1 MTTGELGGLITN
13 SRKLYMNEVETK
25 YRSTGLPF
33 VTLKLAQTLDGNI
46 ATCTGDSKWITSKA
60 SRVRGHQLRAEA
72 DAILVGRGTVMA
84 DDPELSVRYVDGCSP
99 TKIVLDSRLKIGLKA
114 KIFSGAPLI
123 IATAEAVCR
132 KRVVERENKGAQVW
146 QVPIRN
152 GQIDLKTVL
161 QKAALSELRHVLIEG
176 GSRVAASALRLGLVD
191 RLAAFVAPKILGAG
205 IPAIGS
211 LDIVSITDAIALE
224 NVKVES
230 IGDDFLFTARV
241 KKSSKNG

>member
-1 MTTGELGGLITN
+1 
-13 SRKLYMNEVETK
+13 MNEFETK

-46 ATCTGDSKWITSKA
+46 ATSTGDSKWITSKA

-99 TKIVLDSRLKIGLKA
+99 TKIVLDSQLKIGLNA
-114 KIFSGAPLI
+114 KIFGGAPLI
-123 IATAEAVCR
+123 IATAEEVCKKRIKER
-132 KRVVERENKGAQVW
+132 KKKGAQVW
-146 QVPIRN
+146 QLPILN
-152 GQIDLKTVL
+152 GQIDLKAVL
-161 QKAALSELRHVLIEG
+161 QKAAQMGLRHILIEG
-176 GSRVAASALRLGLVD
+176 GSRVAASALRLSLVD
-191 RLAAFVAPKILGAG
+191 RIAAFVAPKILGAG

-211 LDIVSITDAIALE
+211 LNITSITDAIELE

-230 IGDDFLFTARV
+230 IGNDFLFTAHV
-241 KKSSKNG
+241 KKRPKTAEQSCLLAL

>member
-1 MTTGELGGLITN
+1 
-13 SRKLYMNEVETK
+13 MNAIETK

-84 DDPELSVRYVDGCSP
+84 DDPALSVRYVNGCSP
-99 TKIVLDSRLKIGLKA
+99 TKIVLDSQLKIGSNA

-123 IATAEAVCR
+123 IATSNEVCKKQIKER
-132 KRVVERENKGAQVW
+132 KKKGAQIW
-146 QVPIRN
+146 QLPILN
-152 GQIDLKTVL
+152 GQIDLKAVL
-161 QKAALSELRHVLIEG
+161 QKAALSGLRHILIEG
-176 GSRVAASALRLGLVD
+176 GSRLAASALRLSLVD
-191 RLAAFVAPKILGAG
+191 RIATFVAPKILGSG

-211 LDIVSITDAIALE
+211 LNITSITDAIELE

-230 IGDDFLFTARV
+230 IGNDFLFTARV
-241 KKSSKNG
+241 KKTSKN

>member
-1 MTTGELGGLITN
+1 
-13 SRKLYMNEVETK
+13 MNEIETK

-84 DDPELSVRYVDGCSP
+84 DDPELSVRYVNGCSP
-99 TKIVLDSRLKIGLKA
+99 TKIVLDSQLKIGSNA

-123 IATAEAVCR
+123 IATSNEVCQKRIKER
-132 KRVVERENKGAQVW
+132 KKKGAQIW
-146 QVPIRN
+146 QLPILN
-152 GQIDLKTVL
+152 GQIDLKAVL
-161 QKAALSELRHVLIEG
+161 HKAAQMGLRHILIEG
-176 GSRVAASALRLGLVD
+176 GSRVAASALRLSLVD
-191 RLAAFVAPKILGAG
+191 QIAAFVAPKILGAG

-211 LDIVSITDAIALE
+211 LNITSITDAIELE
-224 NVKVES
+224 NAKVES
-230 IGDDFLFTARV
+230 IGNDFLFTARV
-241 KKSSKNG
+241 KKTSKNT

>member
-1 MTTGELGGLITN
+1 
-13 SRKLYMNEVETK
+13 MNAFETK

-72 DAILVGRGTVMA
+72 DAILVGRGTVMT

-99 TKIVLDSRLKIGLKA
+99 TKIVLDSQLKIGLNA
-114 KIFSGAPLI
+114 RIFGGAPLI
-123 IATAEAVCR
+123 IATTEAVCR
-132 KRVVERENKGAQVW
+132 KQVKKRKNKGAQVW
-146 QVPIRN
+146 QLPILK
-152 GQIDLKTVL
+152 GQINLQLVL
-161 QKAALSELRHVLIEG
+161 QKAAQMGLRHILIEG
-176 GSRVAASALRLGLVD
+176 GSRVATSALRLGLVD
-191 RLAAFVAPKILGAG
+191 RIAAFVAPKILGAG
-205 IPAIGS
+205 IPSIGS
-211 LDIVSITDAIALE
+211 LDIASITDAIALE

-241 KKSSKNG
+241 KKSFKNG